1 VTLQLFLHTF
11 AVLFIAA
18 CLAVFSYLDRIYR
31 ELGRVTTGRIHE
43 HLDVF
48 EAEIEPKFGL
58 PRRRAALGFSL
69 LTRLWLVLIAV
80 ETARGVV
87 FFVPERINAFEEMV
101 VFLILEVLF
110 AMHFLPDLFLA
121 RTTGRWLR
129 PLVPILRGLM
139 WLIWPLRAVVE
150 LSATLTRISDEED
163 GRKAG
168 DGRTDQ
174 EGLEAL
180 VEVAQEEGI
189 LEKGEAEL
197 IEQVAG
203 FSDKRI
209 SEVMTPRPD
218 LVAVSAHASLKE
230 LRRLIVEKKFSRI
243 PVYGETLDDILGIAF
258 ARDLLEIPDG
268 ELETRKVLELMR
280 PAIFVPESKHGSELL
295 KELQMRNQ
303 QMAIAVD
310 EHGLVAGLVTIED
323 LIEEIVGEIGE
334 DDRTP
339 APDVVHENDGSVTLR
354 GSLSLDR
361 LEELFDMK
369 LAPEEAHAATTLAGL
384 LNHVAGHVPVPGEKL
399 EFDGVSFTVLEANQ
413 RKVLRLRAR
422 RQNAAVPATQQ

>member
-1 VTLQLFLHTF
+1 MTLQLFIHTF

-31 ELGRVTTGRIHE
+31 ELGRVRTGSVHE

-87 FFVPERINAFEEMV
+87 FFVPERLNAFEEMV
-101 VFLILEVLF
+101 VFLTLEVLF
-110 AMHFLPDLFLA
+110 TMHFLPDLFLA

-129 PLVPILRGLM
+129 PLVPVLRGLL
-139 WLIWPLRAVVE
+139 WLIWPLRALIE
-150 LSATLTRISDEED
+150 LSATLTRISDDDES
-163 GRKAG
+163 RKPG

-218 LVAVSAHASLKE
+218 VVAISASASL
-230 LRRLIVEKKFSRI
+230 VVAKKFSRL
-243 PVYGETLDDILGIAF
+243 PVYGESLDDIVGIAF
-258 ARDLLEIPDG
+258 ARDLLEIS
-268 ELETRKVLELMR
+268 ESESETRTVDEIMR
-280 PAIFVPESKHGSELL
+280 PAVFVPESKHGSELL
-295 KELQMRNQ
+295 KELQQRNQ

-339 APDVVHENDGSVTLR
+339 APDVVRENDGSMTLR

-361 LEELFDMK
+361 LEELFEMK
-369 LAPEEAHAATTLAGL
+369 VDPDEARSATTLAGL
-384 LNHVAGHVPVPGEKL
+384 LNHVAGHVPAPGEKL
-399 EFDGVSFTVLEANQ
+399 EYDGIGFTVLEANQ
-413 RKVLRLRAR
+413 RKVLRVRAR
-422 RQNAAVPATQQ
+422 RQVTAIPAAQ